1 MLAKAAVG
9 TLAVFLFCI
18 GWLYV
23 AWSHGN
29 KSLDWVQVKANITG
43 VSEEETLLPNAMQRR
58 KFGGFV
64 STIEY
69 QFDGVDFEAKLP
81 EYKLGEIEVFVNPFE
96 PTEVVAERG
105 ATMVT
110 LARPIIGT
118 VGSGLFAIVLVLIC
132 FSPKEE

>member
-1 MLAKAAVG
+1 MTMPKCISTQLPFLA
-9 TLAVFLFCI
+9 T
-18 GWLYV
+18 
-23 AWSHGN
+23 
-29 KSLDWVQVKANITG
+29 
-43 VSEEETLLPNAMQRR
+43 EEETLLPNAMQRR